1 MSNLRECFPYNWKR
15 AAPFETALLITLCLP
30 GQCNKI
36 NCLFIKAAVLKR
48 INLQSRSVKHLNV
61 FCHLRLGGCPAPGA
75 QESDCQVFKKRM
87 SMFDDADWRRI
98 EQRGNFGSVKRVGEG
113 VGAEHYERKKKG
125 FGFSWRARNEA
136 YFPFQRKSWQLFRS
150 SFFGKTISYSL
161 KLKHRH
167 EWLMA

>member
-113 VGAEHYERKKKG
+113 VGAEHYERKKKASG
-125 FGFSWRARNEA
+125 SAGEQEMKHIFHFNANPG
-136 YFPFQRKSWQLFRS
+136 
-150 SFFGKTISYSL
+150 SYSDPPFSGRL
-161 KLKHRH
+161 FHTR
-167 EWLMA
+167 WN